1 MRHKPMVCRRLRL
14 ATLAA
19 PSFSGI
25 RNTKMHRRSSNT
37 HRNIA
42 DTISS
47 GATWCITMTAFC
59 PRTSIRLLPT
69 LVLANDL
76 ASHSLTVT
84 PIHIPTVNRPRP
96 RPPAW
101 LPIVRYH
108 GQSTQSPSLGSPIP
122 VTPAL
127 SVPEV
132 WVPPRLMTR
141 KGLAIRKTINGIGP
155 HSLSISEL
163 PGKPLRNHFNIL
175 QSCTSRSYKLLF
187 AAYLFCSSL
196 FYNLYFSAPNFLVA
210 LTTTTHFVVL
220 TSPITMVPPH
230 RLARTLPCEPCP
242 GWEEQSVPRNAPAML
257 EATYIDGV
265 LSFGPKIPGTR
276 CPTCALAGKE
286 VWLELSSSN
295 YAAATSAPREGSG
308 WLHLSAYVTDR
319 QTVRTRHEPKNETI
333 SLPARDC
340 AFPSLSPNH
349 VCAKCAVAGDHS
361 EAHQPGRFWQPI
373 VEC

>member
-25 RNTKMHRRSSNT
+25 RNTKMHKRSSNT

-69 LVLANDL
+69 QD
-76 ASHSLTVT
+76 SWSSPMTWRLT
-84 PIHIPTVNRPRP
+84 NRPRP

-155 HSLSISEL
+155 HSLSISEP

-175 QSCTSRSYKLLF
+175 QSCTSRSYKLF
-187 AAYLFCSSL
+187 L

-210 LTTTTHFVVL
+210 LTTTTRFVVL

-361 EAHQPGRFWQPI
+361 EAHPAWTI
-373 VEC
+373 LATYC